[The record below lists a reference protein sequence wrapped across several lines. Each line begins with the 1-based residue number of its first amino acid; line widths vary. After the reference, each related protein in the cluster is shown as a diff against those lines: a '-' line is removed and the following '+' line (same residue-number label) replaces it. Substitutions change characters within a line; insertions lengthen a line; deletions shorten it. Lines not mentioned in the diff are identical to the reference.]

1 MASDASTK
9 GKMNQPRK
17 IVAITG
23 ANSGIGFA
31 TAKALA
37 GKGYHILTVCRN
49 KDQGEQTIRE
59 LTKINP
65 DFPHEN
71 FSADLSDLDA
81 VRKVAKAI
89 IEKYPVID
97 RLINNAGYYPSKI
110 EYVGEIEKSFLAS
123 HLGHMLLTQ
132 LLMPALVHSP
142 ESRIINVSSALH
154 AGGSITRFFKR
165 SVNHEVSQAY
175 GDAKL
180 ANVLFTKGLAE
191 TLPGRVTTYAVHP
204 GVVRTNFASDS
215 SGFFG
220 FVIKVFRP
228 FFISMEKGAL
238 AGVYLVDTD
247 IEKIRSYSGGY
258 FHQQNP
264 RTSPNKDVTEQ
275 NASWLWDKSLEILS
289 PYLAA

>member
-1 MASDASTK
+1 MSQA
-9 GKMNQPRK
+9 K
-17 IVAITG
+17 IVVITG

-37 GKGYHILTVCRN
+37 GKGYHILTICRN
-49 KDQGEQTIRE
+49 KNQGEQTISE

-65 DFPHEN
+65 AFRHEN

-81 VRKVAKAI
+81 VRKVARAI
-89 IEKYPVID
+89 NEKYPVID
-97 RLINNAGYYPSKI
+97 RLINNAGYYPAKI

-132 LLMPALVHSP
+132 LLMPSLIRSP
-142 ESRIINVSSALH
+142 ESRIVNVSSALH
-154 AGGSITRFFKR
+154 AGGSISRFFKR
-165 SVNHEVSQAY
+165 SPNHEVSQAY

-191 TLPGRVTTYAVHP
+191 TLPGHVTTYAVHP

-215 SGFFG
+215 AGFFG
-220 FVIKVFRP
+220 FAIKFFRP
-228 FFISMEKGAL
+228 FFITMEKGAL
-238 AGVYLVDTD
+238 ASINLADTD
-247 IEKIRSYSGGY
+247 IKNIQSYSGGY

-264 RTSPNKDVTEQ
+264 KTSPNKDVTEQ
-275 NASWLWDKSLEILS
+275 NASWLWNKSLEILN
-289 PYLAA
+289 PYMAS